1 MAAKSLPLI
10 TGKDN
15 LLNVKLQLV
24 QRTIRRHQNHLNAI
38 SALKSV
44 LYFSMCVCLF
54 LQWREEHSE
63 FPPEWVQVVT
73 FEDACHWLWE
83 VGGVESYTSLWAM
96 YYIVYQFGGY
106 KMCTVRTCL
115 PKELPWF
122 CKQSITSASSM
133 NLVVIE
139 PVMICQTQW
148 REDPFNKFYMCQT
161 VSM

>member
-1 MAAKSLPLI
+1 MRRGFLGGKSKSSPLRIIKLKMAAKSLPLI

-15 LLNVKLQLV
+15 LLNVKLELV
-24 QRTIRRHQNHLNAI
+24 QRTI
-38 SALKSV
+38 SAFKSV

-54 LQWREEHSE
+54 LQWREGHSE

-83 VGGVESYTSLWAM
+83 VGGVESYTFLWAM

-106 KMCTVRTCL
+106 KMCTVRPCL

-122 CKQSITSASSM
+122 KCLT
-133 NLVVIE
+133 
-139 PVMICQTQW
+139 
-148 REDPFNKFYMCQT
+148 
-161 VSM
+161 